1 MSKRTSIG
9 SWAYTI
15 GPYAANPI
23 DFDTV
28 CEKLKALG
36 FDGVELGAFP
46 PHPNPGNPNGPD
58 DAWPGA
64 MSSRSQREELR
75 AKMAERDLGFSGIA
89 ANLWGEQLINTTDQ
103 SKYIAEFRK
112 NSEFSRDLGIQGI
125 RVDCVQPP
133 TILREVDY
141 FVALDRVVRTWKTCC
156 EIAAD
161 NGQYVTWEVEPGF
174 AFNKP
179 SDAGRIHDAV
189 NKDNFGIQYDTCH
202 GQMVGVMGARQE
214 GSKETFASQVQYIRF
229 LSGRINHIHLID
241 SDNTCHKDAQGNDE
255 TSAHPPFGAGVLNF
269 DEIMPELIKAARV
282 PHDWWTIDL
291 CFWPDAW
298 QATADCKKYL
308 DQLIA
313 RYGQDG
319 AAKAQEIS

>member
-9 SWAYTI
+9 SWAFTI
-15 GPYAANPI
+15 GPYAKNPI

-28 CEKLKALG
+28 CDRLKELG

-64 MSSRSQREELR
+64 MPEKSQRHELR
-75 AKMAERDLGFSGIA
+75 VKMQSKGLGFSGIA
-89 ANLWGEQLINTTDQ
+89 ANLWGEKLINTDDQ
-103 SKYIAEFRK
+103 SKYISEFRR
-112 NSEFSRDLGIQGI
+112 NSEFARDLGIQGI

-133 TILREVDY
+133 TIHREVEY
-141 FVALDRVVRTWKTCC
+141 KTAMERVVRSWQTCC
-156 EIAAD
+156 DIAAD
-161 NGQYVTWEVEPGF
+161 NGQYVTWEFEPGF

-179 SDAGRIHDAV
+179 SDVVRIHDAV
-189 NKDNFGIQYDTCH
+189 NKSNFGLQYDTCH
-202 GQMVGVMGARQE
+202 GQMVGVNGTRQE
-214 GSKETFASQVQYIRF
+214 GQKDVFPSQIDLIHL

-241 SDNTCHKDAQGNDE
+241 SDNTCHKDENGNDE
-255 TSAHPPFGAGVLNF
+255 TSAHPPFGLGVLNF
-269 DEIMPELIKAARV
+269 DEIVPELVKAARL

-298 QATADCKKYL
+298 AATKTCKQKL
-308 DQLIA
+308 DELIA
-313 RYGQDG
+313 KYGG
-319 AAKAQEIS
+319 ESAVPAAH

>member
-1 MSKRTSIG
+1 MRDSYRVSKRTSIG

-15 GPYAANPI
+15 GPYTDHPI

-28 CEKLKALG
+28 CRELKKLG

-58 DAWPGA
+58 DQWAGA
-64 MSSRSQREELR
+64 MPERSQRQDLR
-75 AKMAERDLGFSGIA
+75 AKLAEQGLGLSGIA
-89 ANLWGEQLINTTDQ
+89 ANLWGEKLINTDDQ

-112 NSEFSRDLGIQGI
+112 NSDFARDLGIGGV

-133 TILREVDY
+133 TIHREIDH
-141 FVALDRVVRTWKTCC
+141 ATAMKRVTRTWKECC
-156 EIAAD
+156 KIAAG

-179 SDAGRIHDAV
+179 GDVVRIHDAV
-189 NKDNFGIQYDTCH
+189 NERNFGILYDTCH
-202 GQMVGVMGARQE
+202 GQMVGVIGARQE
-214 GSKETFASQVQYIRF
+214 GAKEVFPSQVEYIRL

-241 SDNTCHKDAQGNDE
+241 SDNTCHKDAAGNDE
-255 TSAHPPFGAGVLNF
+255 TSSHPPFGLGILDF
-269 DEIMPELIKAARV
+269 DAILPELNRAARLS
-282 PHDWWTIDL
+282 HDWWTIDL

-298 QATADCKKYL
+298 PATADCKKFL
-308 DQLIA
+308 DGLV
-313 RYGQDG
+313 
-319 AAKAQEIS
+319 AKHG

>member
-15 GPYAANPI
+15 GPYADNPI
-23 DFDTV
+23 DFETV
-28 CEKLKALG
+28 CEKIKALG

-46 PHPNPGNPNGPD
+46 PHPNPGNPSGPD
-58 DAWPGA
+58 GDWPGA
-64 MSSRSQREELR
+64 MPSRSQREELR
-75 AKMAERDLGFSGIA
+75 ARMAERGLGFSGIA

-112 NSEFSRDLGIQGI
+112 NAEFARDLGIQGI

-133 TILREVDY
+133 TILREVNY
-141 FVALDRVVRTWKTCC
+141 FPALDRVVRTWKTCC

-161 NGQYVTWEVEPGF
+161 NGLYVTWEVEPGF

-179 SDAGRIHDAV
+179 SDAKRIHDAV

-202 GQMVGVMGARQE
+202 GQMVGVIGARQE
-214 GSKETFASQVQYIRF
+214 GAKETFPSQVEYIRF

-269 DEIMPELIKAARV
+269 DEIVPELVKASRV

-308 DQLIA
+308 DTLIEK
-313 RYGQDG
+313 YGQNG
-319 AAKAQEIS
+319 SAKAQEIS